1 MDLKKLFR
9 NQGSKTVAL
18 AEKELEILKRETEES
33 QKSAMPDNLGT
44 DAFGGGNYVTSKLR
58 LAVNQNGLLGI
69 VSRRIF
75 EPRKALP
82 KQNRE
87 EI

>member
-1 MDLKKLFR
+1 MFKKKSENCVQL
-9 NQGSKTVAL
+9 T
-18 AEKELEILKRETEES
+18 EKELEILKRETEES

-44 DAFGGGNYVTSKLR
+44 NVFGGGNYVTSKFR
-58 LAVNQNGLLGI
+58 FSVNQNGILSV

-75 EPRKALP
+75 EPRKNLP
-82 KQNRE
+82 PENRE